1 MPLTALQGPELEPGF
16 MVIHGNRLEA
26 LRGLAV
32 EWMRRHPLGP
42 LENET
47 ILVQSNGI
55 SQWLKLAL
63 AEDRT
68 HGGAG
73 IAAAL
78 DVTLPAR
85 FLWQA
90 YRSVLSQREGEDAVP
105 PVSPFDKP
113 RLVWR
118 LMRLLPALLDAPAFA
133 PLARFLEGDD
143 DLRKRHQL
151 AERLADLFDQYQVY
165 RADWLT
171 AWAAGEDVLIT
182 ARGEARPL
190 AEEQRWQAELW
201 RALRDDISQA
211 HGDAGLASSRAAVH
225 ARFLEACQP
234 LTPASRPPGLPRR
247 VLVFGIS
254 SLPAQTLEALA
265 AMARVSQV
273 LLCVHNPCRH
283 YWADIIEHKDLLRA
297 ERKRQQRRPGMP
309 ADLAETELHLHAQP
323 LLAAW
328 GKQGR
333 DYLRLLDEFDE
344 QQAYRGLFEGE
355 ALRIDLFD
363 SPLHNNAE
371 PGLLRQLQDDI
382 LELRPLAETRA
393 TWPAVDPARDRSLRF
408 QVAHSALREVE
419 ILHDQLLAAFSE
431 DPTLR
436 PRDILV
442 MVPDVDQ
449 YAAAVQAVFGRLD
462 ADDPRHIPFTLSDQA
477 SRHRLPLLIALE
489 SLLRLPELRL
499 SVSDLLD
506 LLEVPAIRARFGIPE
521 AGLPILRRWIEGAG
535 IRWGLDARQRQ
546 SLDLPEGLTANT
558 WAFGLRRLLLGYAV
572 GDAADG
578 PWQGVEP
585 YDDIGGLEAALAGP
599 LVTLIDTLEAQWRTL
614 AEPCDV
620 ATWGERLRG
629 LLEACFLADS
639 DQDLMALTRLEQAL
653 EAWQESAEEAGLT
666 EPLPLSVVREHWL
679 AQVDEASLSQR
690 FLAGAVNIATLMP
703 MRAIPFRH
711 VCLLGM
717 NDADYPR
724 TQRPLDID
732 LMAQDYRPGDRSRRE
747 DDRYLFL
754 EALLSARDRLTI
766 SWVGRSIIDN
776 SEQPPSVL
784 LGQLRDHLA
793 RGWTLAGRED
803 DTDGK
808 ALLAALTTEHPLQPF
823 SVEYFREGSG
833 LCTYAHEWR
842 ELHRPDAE
850 PTPTA
855 ETPLAPFRQ
864 ESPLTLAQLGHFLK
878 APVQAFYNTRLK
890 VFLETDAMERLDHE
904 PFRLGGLDHWQLQH
918 ALIEASRAAVEA
930 GEPHEPVMLATL
942 ERLER
947 QGRLAMGGFAE
958 RMRDALV
965 EPMDTLFADYRQV
978 LDEWPHALEEPLTVS
993 LDLQDALGE
1002 GLALEDWLGELR
1014 VNDAMERCRVLLTT
1028 SSLVNKGKYHWKHW
1042 LGPWVAHLAG
1052 QLEGPMTTRLLSRAG
1067 GGTLAPLPAEEARER
1082 LAAIAAAWQ
1091 HGMATPLP
1099 LARDTAFAWLEKG
1112 GTPQAMARCLAGRA
1126 SEEDDK
1132 AWKAASTAF
1141 YGSGFNNDHGE
1152 RGRDAYLLRQWPELE
1167 ALVRAKLSPM
1177 GSDPAVSAEHRP
1189 RLSAETLATWG
1200 SDPIGF
1206 AELAERLYAPLLHAV
1221 RKPKEKNP
1229 KGNGDKGQG
1238 GKA

>member
-1 MPLTALQGPELEPGF
+1 MPALDDSSLQPGF

-63 AEDRT
+63 AEDKAN
-68 HGGAG
+68 GGAG

-90 YRSVLSQREGEDAVP
+90 YRGVLGESDVP

-113 RLVWR
+113 RLLWR
-118 LMRLLPALLDAPAFA
+118 LMRLLPALLDTPVFA
-133 PLARFLEGDD
+133 PLARFLAEDD

-165 RADWLT
+165 RADWLS
-171 AWAAGEDVLIT
+171 AWAAGDDVILT
-182 ARGEARPL
+182 ARGEARSL
-190 AEEQRWQAELW
+190 DEAQRWQAELW
-201 RALRDDISQA
+201 RALRNDMSYTQ
-211 HGDAGLASSRAAVH
+211 GETGLASSRATVH
-225 ARFLEACQP
+225 ARFLEACQGLDSANP
-234 LTPASRPPGLPRR
+234 PPGLPRR
-247 VLVFGIS
+247 VIVFGIS

-265 AMARVSQV
+265 AMAQVSQV

-297 ERKRQQRRPGMP
+297 ERRRQQRRPGMP
-309 ADLAETELHLHAQP
+309 AELAETELHLHAQP

-363 SPLHNNAE
+363 SPLGEGESDAE
-371 PGLLRQLQDDI
+371 PSLLRQLQDDI
-382 LELRPLAETRA
+382 LELRPLAETRD
-393 TWPAVDPARDRSLRF
+393 TWPPVDPARDRSLRF

-431 DPTLR
+431 DPTLK

-442 MVPDVDQ
+442 MVPDVDH

-462 ADDPRHIPFTLSDQA
+462 ADDPRHLPFTLSDQA
-477 SRHRLPLLIALE
+477 SRHRLPLFIALE
-489 SLLRLPELRL
+489 QLLRLPELRL

-506 LLEVPAIRARFGIPE
+506 LLEVPAVRARFGIHE
-521 AGLPILRRWIEGAG
+521 TGLPTLRRWIEGAG

-572 GDAADG
+572 GSAADG

-585 YDDIGGLEAALAGP
+585 FDDIGGLEAALAGP
-599 LVTLIDTLEAQWRTL
+599 LVTLIDTLEAQWQTL
-614 AEPCDV
+614 ADPCDV
-620 ATWGERLRG
+620 TTWGERLRG
-629 LLEACFLADS
+629 LLEACFMADS

-653 EAWQESAEEAGLT
+653 DAWQESAEEADLS

-754 EALLSARDRLTI
+754 EALLSARDRLSI
-766 SWVGRSIIDN
+766 SWVGRSIVDN

-793 RGWTLAGRED
+793 RGWTLADVEGKHDNEQD
-803 DTDGK
+803 AGK

-823 SVEYFREGSG
+823 SIDYFRKGSA
-833 LCTYAHEWR
+833 LTTYAHEWR
-842 ELHRPDAE
+842 ELHRPDTGPAPAAE
-850 PTPTA
+850 PA
-855 ETPLAPFRQ
+855 LAPFRQ
-864 ESPLTLAQLGHFLK
+864 DNPLTLVQLGNFLK
-878 APVQAFYNTRLK
+878 TPVQTFYNTRLK
-890 VFLETDAMERLDHE
+890 VHLEIDAMERRDHE
-904 PFRLGGLDHWQLQH
+904 PFTLGGLDHWQLQH
-918 ALIEASRAAVEA
+918 ALIEASREAVEA
-930 GEPHEPVMLATL
+930 GEPHEPSMLATL

-958 RMRDALV
+958 RMRDSLV
-965 EPMDTLFADYRQV
+965 EPMETLFADYRRV
-978 LDEWPHALEEPLTVS
+978 LDEWPHAMEEPLTVS
-993 LDLQDALGE
+993 LKLREERHPTQGDGLQ
-1002 GLALEDWLGELR
+1002 LEDWLGELR

-1042 LGPWVAHLAG
+1042 LIPWVAHLAG

-1067 GGTLAPLPAEEARER
+1067 GGTLTPLPAEEARDH
-1082 LAAIAAAWQ
+1082 LAVIAAAWQ
-1091 HGMATPLP
+1091 RGMATPLP
-1099 LARDTAFAWLEKG
+1099 LARDTAFAWLENG
-1112 GTPQAMARCLAGRA
+1112 GTPQAMARCLAGEA
-1126 SEEDDK
+1126 SEEDNK
-1132 AWKAASTAF
+1132 AWKAANTVF

-1152 RGRDAYLLRQWPELE
+1152 RGRDPYLLRQWPELE
-1167 ALVRAKLSPM
+1167 AMLRSPES
-1177 GSDPAVSAEHRP
+1177 G
-1189 RLSAETLATWG
+1189 
-1200 SDPIGF
+1200 GF
-1206 AELAERLYAPLLHAV
+1206 AELAERLYAPLLRAV
-1221 RKPKEKNP
+1221 KKPKEKR
-1229 KGNGDKGQG
+1229 
-1238 GKA
+1238 

>member
-1 MPLTALQGPELEPGF
+1 MPLALQGPELEPGF

-32 EWMRRHPLGP
+32 EWMRRHPLGA

-63 AEDRT
+63 AADEPR
-68 HGGAG
+68 GGAG

-90 YRSVLSQREGEDAVP
+90 YRSVLSQRDGEEAVP

-118 LMRLLPALLDAPAFA
+118 LMRLLPTLLDAPVFA

-165 RADWLT
+165 RADWLA

-190 AEEQRWQAELW
+190 AEAQRWQAALW
-201 RALRDDISQA
+201 RALRDDIA
-211 HGDAGLASSRAAVH
+211 ADLGEAGLTSSRAAVH
-225 ARFLEACQP
+225 HRFLEACRG
-234 LTPASRPPGLPRR
+234 LDERPAGMPRR
-247 VLVFGIS
+247 VIVFGIS

-265 AMARVSQV
+265 AMARFSQV

-344 QQAYRGLFEGE
+344 AQAYRGLFEGE

-363 SPLHNNAE
+363 SPLEDEEDPE
-371 PGLLRQLQDDI
+371 PSLLRQLQDDI
-382 LELRPLAETRA
+382 LELRPLAESRER
-393 TWPAVDPARDRSLRF
+393 WPAVDPSRDRSLRF

-431 DPTLR
+431 NPTLR
-436 PRDILV
+436 PRDVLV

-462 ADDPRHIPFTLSDQA
+462 PDDPRHIPFTLSDQA

-489 SLLRLPELRL
+489 QLLRLPELRL

-506 LLEVPAIRARFGIPE
+506 LLEVPALRARFGIPE
-521 AGLPILRRWIEGAG
+521 TALPVLRRWIEGAG

-546 SLDLPEGLTANT
+546 SLELPEGLSANT

-572 GDAADG
+572 GSAAEG

-599 LVTLIDTLEAQWRTL
+599 LVSLIDTLEAQWQAL

-620 ATWGERLRG
+620 AGWGERLRD
-629 LLEACFLADS
+629 LLAACFLAEADR
-639 DQDLMALTRLEQAL
+639 DLMALTRLEQAL
-653 EAWQESAEEAGLT
+653 EAWQESAEEAGL
-666 EPLPLSVVREHWL
+666 EEALPLSVVREHWL

-724 TQRPLDID
+724 VQRPLDID

-766 SWVGRSIIDN
+766 SWVGRSIVDN
-776 SEQPPSVL
+776 TEQPPSVL

-793 RGWTLAGRED
+793 RGWRLAGD
-803 DTDGK
+803 DKENGGQ
-808 ALLAALTTEHPLQPF
+808 ALLEALTTEHPLQPF
-823 SVEYFREGSG
+823 SIAYFRAGSP
-833 LCTYAHEWR
+833 LATYAHEWR
-842 ELHRPDAE
+842 ELHLPGGDAE
-850 PTPTA
+850 PAAAPA
-855 ETPLAPFRQ
+855 LAPFRQ
-864 ESPLTLAQLGHFLK
+864 ESPLTLAQLGGFLR
-878 APVQAFYNTRLK
+878 APVQAFHTTRLK
-890 VFLETDAMERLDHE
+890 VFLETEALERLDHE
-904 PFRLGGLDHWQLQH
+904 PFELDGLDHWQLQH

-930 GEPHEPVMLATL
+930 EEPFEPTLEATL
-942 ERLER
+942 SRLER
-947 QGRLAMGGFAE
+947 EGRLAMGGFTE
-958 RMRDALV
+958 RMRDALA
-965 EPMDTLFADYRQV
+965 EPMPELFEKYRQV
-978 LDEWPHALEEPLTVS
+978 LDEWPHTLAEPLGIS
-993 LDLQDALGE
+993 LDLGEALGD
-1002 GLALEDWLGELR
+1002 GPGLEDWIGELR
-1014 VNDAMERCRVLLTT
+1014 ANDAMERCRVLLST

-1067 GGTLAPLPAEEARER
+1067 GGTLAPLPAEEAHAH
-1082 LAAIAAAWQ
+1082 LMAIARAW
-1091 HGMATPLP
+1091 HRGMQAPLP
-1099 LARDTAFAWLEKG
+1099 LARDSAFAWLEKG
-1112 GTPQAMARCLAGRA
+1112 GTPAAMARCLAGGA
-1126 SEEDDK
+1126 DETDQK
-1132 AWKAASTAF
+1132 AWNAMHKAF

-1152 RGRDAYLLRQWPELE
+1152 RGRDPYLLRQWPELE
-1167 ALVRAKLSPM
+1167 TLVRSTE
-1177 GSDPAVSAEHRP
+1177 G
-1189 RLSAETLATWG
+1189 G
-1200 SDPIGF
+1200 GF
-1206 AELAERLYAPLLHAV
+1206 VELAEALYAPLLQAV
-1221 RKPKEKNP
+1221 KKPKEK
-1229 KGNGDKGQG
+1229 KGSSGKGKG
-1238 GKA
+1238 GKS

>member
-1 MPLTALQGPELEPGF
+1 MPLSALHGPELEPGF

-32 EWMRRHPLGP
+32 EWMRLHPLGP

-63 AEDRT
+63 AEDET
-68 HGGAG
+68 NGGAG

-90 YRSVLSQREGEDAVP
+90 YRAVLGESEVP

-113 RLVWR
+113 RLLWR
-118 LMRLLPALLDAPAFA
+118 LMRLLPALLDSPVFA
-133 PLARFLEGDD
+133 PLARFLAEDD

-171 AWAAGEDVLIT
+171 AWAAGDDVILT
-182 ARGEARPL
+182 ARGEKRPL
-190 AEEQRWQAELW
+190 DEAQRWQAELW
-201 RALRDDISQA
+201 RALRDDMSHTQ
-211 HGDAGLASSRAAVH
+211 GEAGLASSRATVH
-225 ARFLEACQP
+225 ARFLEACQA
-234 LTPASRPPGLPRR
+234 LDSASPPPGLPRR
-247 VLVFGIS
+247 VIVFGIS

-309 ADLAETELHLHAQP
+309 AELAETELHLHAQP

-363 SPLHNNAE
+363 SPLGEAPQKAEKAAQTEEAE
-371 PGLLRQLQDDI
+371 PSLLRQLQDDI
-382 LELRPLAETRA
+382 LELRPLRESRN
-393 TWPAVDPARDRSLRF
+393 TWPAVAPARDRSLRF

-431 DPTLR
+431 DPTLK

-489 SLLRLPELRL
+489 QLLRLPELRL

-506 LLEVPAIRARFGIPE
+506 LLEVPAVRARFGIHE
-521 AGLPILRRWIEGAG
+521 AGLPTLRRWIEGAG

-572 GDAADG
+572 GNAADG

-585 YDDIGGLEAALAGP
+585 FDDIGGLEAALAGP

-614 AEPCDV
+614 ADPCDV
-620 ATWGERLRG
+620 TTWGERLRG

-653 EAWQESAEEAGLT
+653 DAWQESAEEAELS

-724 TQRPLDID
+724 SQRPLDID

-754 EALLSARDRLTI
+754 EALLSARDRLSI

-793 RGWTLAGRED
+793 RGWTLADVEGKNENEQD
-803 DTDGK
+803 AGK

-823 SVEYFREGSG
+823 SIEYFRKGSA
-833 LCTYAHEWR
+833 LTTYAHEWR
-842 ELHRPDAE
+842 ELHRPDTGPAPAAE
-850 PTPTA
+850 PA
-855 ETPLAPFRQ
+855 LAPFRQ
-864 ESPLTLAQLGHFLK
+864 DSPLTLVQLGNFLK
-878 APVQAFYNTRLK
+878 APVQAFTNTRLK
-890 VFLETDAMERLDHE
+890 VFLETQAMERLDHE
-904 PFRLGGLDHWQLQH
+904 PFTLGGLDHWQLQH
-918 ALIEASRAAVEA
+918 ALIEASREAVEA
-930 GEPHEPVMLATL
+930 GEPHEPTMLATL

-958 RMRDALV
+958 RMRDSLV
-965 EPMDTLFADYRQV
+965 EPMETLFADYRRV
-978 LDEWPHALEEPLTVS
+978 LDEWPHAMEEPLTVS
-993 LDLQDALGE
+993 LELREELHPTQGDGLQ
-1002 GLALEDWLGELR
+1002 LEDWLGELR

-1042 LGPWVAHLAG
+1042 LTPWVAHLAG

-1067 GGTLAPLPAEEARER
+1067 GGTLAPLPAEEARDH
-1082 LAAIAAAWQ
+1082 LADIAAAWQ
-1091 HGMATPLP
+1091 RGMATPLP

-1112 GTPQAMARCLAGRA
+1112 GTPQAMARCLAGEA
-1126 SEEDDK
+1126 TEEDDK
-1132 AWKAASTAF
+1132 AWKAANTVF

-1167 ALVRAKLSPM
+1167 AMLRSSE
-1177 GSDPAVSAEHRP
+1177 G
-1189 RLSAETLATWG
+1189 G
-1200 SDPIGF
+1200 GF

-1221 RKPKEKNP
+1221 RKPKEK
-1229 KGNGDKGQG
+1229 KGNGGKGGQT
-1238 GKA
+1238 

>member
-1 MPLTALQGPELEPGF
+1 MPALDDSALQPGF

-63 AEDRT
+63 AADESR
-68 HGGAG
+68 GGAG

-118 LMRLLPALLDAPAFA
+118 LMRLLPALMDAPVFA
-133 PLARFLEGDD
+133 PLARFLAEDD

-171 AWAAGEDVLIT
+171 AWAAGEDVILT

-190 AEEQRWQAELW
+190 AEAQRWQAELW
-201 RALRDDISQA
+201 RALRDDILQTR
-211 HGDAGLASSRAAVH
+211 GEQGLASSRAAVH
-225 ARFLEACQP
+225 ERFLEACQA
-234 LTPASRPPGLPRR
+234 LSVRPPGLPRR
-247 VLVFGIS
+247 VVVFGIS

-297 ERKRQQRRPGMP
+297 ERRRQQRRPGMP

-344 QQAYRGLFEGE
+344 EQAYRNLFEGE
-355 ALRIDLFD
+355 SLRIDLFD
-363 SPLHNNAE
+363 SPLGEGEGSAE
-371 PGLLRQLQDDI
+371 PSLLRQLQDDI
-382 LELRPLAETRA
+382 LELRPLHETRA
-393 TWPAVDPARDRSLRF
+393 TWPAVDPVRDRSLRF

-462 ADDPRHIPFTLSDQA
+462 PDDTRHIPFTLSDQA

-506 LLEVPAIRARFGIPE
+506 LLEVPAVRARFGIAE
-521 AGLPILRRWIEGAG
+521 AGLPTLRRWIEGAG

-546 SLDLPEGLTANT
+546 SLDLPAGLTANT

-578 PWQGVEP
+578 PWQGIEP

-599 LVTLIDTLEAQWRTL
+599 LVTLIDTLEAQWQTL

-620 ATWGERLRG
+620 AGWGERLRG

-653 EAWQESAEEAGLT
+653 DAWQESAEEAGLT

-679 AQVDEASLSQR
+679 SQVDEASLSQR

-724 TQRPLDID
+724 VQRPLDID

-793 RGWTLAGRED
+793 RGWRLSCSASPGHDDED
-803 DTDGK
+803 GGK

-823 SVEYFREGSG
+823 SIEYFREGAS
-833 LCTYAHEWR
+833 LSTYAHEWR

-850 PTPTA
+850 PAPA
-855 ETPLAPFRQ
+855 EKVPLAPFRQ
-864 ESPLTLAQLGHFLK
+864 ESPLTLAQLGNFLK
-878 APVQAFYNTRLK
+878 APVQAFYTTRLK
-890 VFLETDAMERLDHE
+890 VFLETEAMERLDHE
-904 PFRLGGLDHWQLQH
+904 PFALGGLDHWQLQH
-918 ALIEASRAAVEA
+918 ALIGASREAVEA
-930 GEPHEPVMLATL
+930 GEPIEPVLAATL

-958 RMRDALV
+958 RMRDKLV

-978 LDEWPHALEEPLTVS
+978 LEAWPHAMEEPLTVS
-993 LDLQDALGE
+993 LDLQAALGQGLGE
-1002 GLALEDWLGELR
+1002 GTGEGLVLEDWLGELR

-1067 GGTLAPLPAEEARER
+1067 GGTLAPLPAEEARAH
-1082 LAAIAAAWQ
+1082 LATIAAAWQ
-1091 HGMATPLP
+1091 RGMATPLP

-1112 GTPQAMARCLAGRA
+1112 GSPAAMARCLAGNA
-1126 SEEDDK
+1126 SEENHK
-1132 AWKAASTAF
+1132 AWKAASTTF

-1167 ALVRAKLSPM
+1167 AIVR
-1177 GSDPAVSAEHRP
+1177 SAE
-1189 RLSAETLATWG
+1189 G
-1200 SDPIGF
+1200 GGF
-1206 AELAERLYAPLLHAV
+1206 AELAEALYAPLLRAV
-1221 RKPKEKNP
+1221 KKPKEKGREN
-1229 KGNGDKGQG
+1229 G
-1238 GKA
+1238 GKGGKP

>member
-1 MPLTALQGPELEPGF
+1 MPVLEDSALQPGF
-16 MVIHGNRLEA
+16 MVIHGNRLES

-63 AEDRT
+63 AEDRQ

-90 YRSVLSQREGEDAVP
+90 YRAVLSQREGEEQVP
-105 PVSPFDKP
+105 QVSPFDKP

-118 LMRLLPALLDAPAFA
+118 LMRLLPALLDSPTFA

-171 AWAAGEDVLIT
+171 AWATGHDVILT
-182 ARGEARPL
+182 ARGESRPL
-190 AEEQRWQAELW
+190 SEEQRWQAELW
-201 RALRDDISQA
+201 RALRDDI
-211 HGDAGLASSRAAVH
+211 GPEGLASSRAAVH
-225 ARFLEACQP
+225 ERFLEACRGLDPQP
-234 LTPASRPPGLPRR
+234 TPEKAPPAGLPRR
-247 VLVFGIS
+247 VMVFGIS

-297 ERKRQQRRPGMP
+297 ERRRQRRRPGMP
-309 ADLAETELHLHAQP
+309 ADLADTELHLHAQP

-344 QQAYRGLFEGE
+344 AQAYRKLFEGE

-363 SPLHNNAE
+363 SPLGEGEGSRGKSTE

-382 LELRPLAETRA
+382 LELRPLQETRD
-393 TWPAVDPARDRSLRF
+393 TWPAIDPTRDGSLRF

-419 ILHDQLLAAFSE
+419 ILHDRLLAAFSE
-431 DPTLR
+431 DPTLK

-449 YAAAVQAVFGRLD
+449 YAAAVQAVFGRLGV
-462 ADDPRHIPFTLSDQA
+462 DDPRHIPFTLSDQA

-506 LLEVPAIRARFGIPE
+506 LLEVPALRARFAIPE
-521 AGLPILRRWIEGAG
+521 GGLPTLRRWIEGAG

-572 GDAADG
+572 GSAAEG

-585 YDDIGGLEAALAGP
+585 YDDIGGLEASLAGP
-599 LVTLIDTLEAQWRTL
+599 LMALVDTLETQWRIL

-629 LLEACFLADS
+629 LLEACFLAES

-653 EAWQESAEEAGLT
+653 EVWQESAEEAGLT

-679 AQVDEASLSQR
+679 AQIDETSLSQR

-724 TQRPLDID
+724 VQRPLDID

-754 EALLSARDRLTI
+754 EALLSARDRLSI

-776 SEQPPSVL
+776 TEQPPSVL
-784 LGQLRDHLA
+784 LSQLRDHIA
-793 RGWTLAGRED
+793 RGWRLAGKED
-803 DTDGK
+803 DSE

-823 SVEYFREGSG
+823 SIDYFREGSS
-833 LCTYAHEWR
+833 LATYAHEWR
-842 ELHRPDAE
+842 EPHRPDADPANAS
-850 PTPTA
+850 PTG
-855 ETPLAPFRQ
+855 TPLLAPFHQ
-864 ESPLTLAQLGHFLK
+864 EKPLTLSQLGHFLK
-878 APVQAFYNTRLK
+878 APVAAFFNTRLR
-890 VFLETDAMERLDHE
+890 VHLETEATESLDSE
-904 PFRLGGLDHWQLQH
+904 PFMLDGLDRWQLQH
-918 ALIEASRAAVEA
+918 ALIDASRAAVEA
-930 GEPHEPVMLATL
+930 GEPHEPAMQATL

-947 QGRLAMGGFAE
+947 EGRLAMGGFAE
-958 RMRDALV
+958 RMRDELV
-965 EPMDTLFADYRQV
+965 EPMDSLFSEYRRV
-978 LDEWPHALEEPLTVS
+978 LEEWPHALQEPLDVS
-993 LDLQDALGE
+993 LDLREILGVD
-1002 GLALEDWLGELR
+1002 LVLEDWLGELR

-1028 SSLVNKGKYHWKHW
+1028 SSLVSKGKYHWKHW
-1042 LGPWVAHLAG
+1042 LTPWVAHLAG

-1067 GGTLAPLPAEEARER
+1067 GGTLAPLPAEEARAR
-1082 LAAIAAAWQ
+1082 LADIATAWQ

-1112 GTPQAMARCLAGRA
+1112 GTPQAMQRCHAGQTRD
-1126 SEEDDK
+1126 EDNK
-1132 AWKAASTAF
+1132 AWNALDIAY

-1152 RGRDAYLLRQWPELE
+1152 RGRDAYLMRQWPALE
-1167 ALVRAKLSPM
+1167 AMLRAEPSPVGSDPSLM
-1177 GSDPAVSAEHRP
+1177 GSDPM
-1189 RLSAETLATWG
+1189 
-1200 SDPIGF
+1200 GF
-1206 AELAERLYAPLLHAV
+1206 AELAETLYAPLLRAV
-1221 RKPKEKNP
+1221 RKPQDKRTRGSNG
-1229 KGNGDKGQG
+1229 KGKG

>member
-32 EWMRRHPLGP
+32 AWMRRHPLGP

-63 AEDRT
+63 AEDEVN
-68 HGGAG
+68 GGAG

-90 YRSVLSQREGEDAVP
+90 YRAALGESEVP

-113 RLVWR
+113 RLQWR
-118 LMRLLPALLDAPAFA
+118 LMRLLPALLDSPVFA
-133 PLARFLEGDD
+133 PLARFLAQDD

-171 AWAAGEDVLIT
+171 AWAAGDDVIIT
-182 ARGEARPL
+182 ARGEKRPL
-190 AEEQRWQAELW
+190 DEAQRWQAELW
-201 RALRDDISQA
+201 RALRDDISHTQ
-211 HGDAGLASSRAAVH
+211 GEAGISSSRATVH
-225 ARFLEACQP
+225 ARFLEACQR
-234 LTPASRPPGLPRR
+234 LDSASPPPGLPRR
-247 VLVFGIS
+247 VIVFGIS

-297 ERKRQQRRPGMP
+297 AGRRQQRRPGMP
-309 ADLAETELHLHAQP
+309 AELAETELHLHAQP

-363 SPLHNNAE
+363 SPLGEAPEKAE
-371 PGLLRQLQDDI
+371 PSLLRQLQDDI
-382 LELRPLAETRA
+382 LELRPLAETRE
-393 TWPAVDPARDRSLRF
+393 TWPAVDPARDHSLRF

-431 DPTLR
+431 DPTLK

-449 YAAAVQAVFGRLD
+449 YAAAVQAVLGRLD
-462 ADDPRHIPFTLSDQA
+462 PDDPRHIPFTLSDQA

-489 SLLRLPELRL
+489 QLLRLPELRL

-506 LLEVPAIRARFGIPE
+506 LLEVPAIRARFAIPE
-521 AGLPILRRWIEGAG
+521 SGLPTLRRWIEGAG

-572 GDAADG
+572 GNAADG

-585 YDDIGGLEAALAGP
+585 FDDIGGLEAALAGP
-599 LVTLIDTLEAQWRTL
+599 LVTLIDTLKAQWRTL
-614 AEPCDV
+614 ADPCDV
-620 ATWGERLRG
+620 TTWGERLRG

-653 EAWQESAEEAGLT
+653 DAWQESAEEAELS

-754 EALLSARDRLTI
+754 EALLSARDRLSI

-793 RGWTLAGRED
+793 RGWTLADVEVNND
-803 DTDGK
+803 NEQDAGK

-823 SVEYFREGSG
+823 SIEYFRKGSS
-833 LCTYAHEWR
+833 LATFAHEWR

-850 PTPTA
+850 PAPAA
-855 ETPLAPFRQ
+855 EPALAPFQ
-864 ESPLTLAQLGHFLK
+864 QDSPLTLIQLGNFLK
-878 APVQAFYNTRLK
+878 APVQAFTNTRLK
-890 VFLETDAMERLDHE
+890 VFLETEAMERLDHE
-904 PFRLGGLDHWQLQH
+904 PFALGGLDHWQLQH
-918 ALIEASRAAVEA
+918 ALIEASREAVEA
-930 GEPHEPVMLATL
+930 GEPHEPAMLVAL

-958 RMRDALV
+958 RMRDSLV
-965 EPMDTLFADYRQV
+965 EPMDSLFADYRKV
-978 LDEWPHALEEPLTVS
+978 LDEWPHAMDEPLDVS
-993 LDLQDALGE
+993 LDLRDALGD
-1002 GLALEDWLGELR
+1002 GLQLEDWLGELR
-1014 VNDAMERCRVLLTT
+1014 VNDATERCRVLLTT
-1028 SSLVNKGKYHWKHW
+1028 SSLINKGKYHWKHW
-1042 LGPWVAHLAG
+1042 LTPWVAHLAG

-1067 GGTLAPLPAEEARER
+1067 GGTLTPLPADEARDH
-1082 LAAIAAAWQ
+1082 LAVIAAAWQ
-1091 HGMATPLP
+1091 RGMATPLP

-1112 GTPQAMARCLAGRA
+1112 GTPQAMARCLAGEA
-1126 SEEDDK
+1126 TEEDDK
-1132 AWKAASTAF
+1132 AWKAANTVF

-1152 RGRDAYLLRQWPELE
+1152 RGRDPYLLRQWSELE
-1167 ALVRAKLSPM
+1167 AMLRSTES
-1177 GSDPAVSAEHRP
+1177 G
-1189 RLSAETLATWG
+1189 
-1200 SDPIGF
+1200 GF

-1221 RKPKEKNP
+1221 RKPKEKR
-1229 KGNGDKGQG
+1229 
-1238 GKA
+1238 

>member
-1 MPLTALQGPELEPGF
+1 MPLALQGPELEPGF

-63 AEDRT
+63 AEDRA

-90 YRSVLSQREGEDAVP
+90 YRAVLGEEQVP

-118 LMRLLPALLDAPAFA
+118 LMRLLPALLDAPTFA
-133 PLARFLEGDD
+133 PLARFLEDDD

-151 AERLADLFDQYQVY
+151 AERLADLLDQYQVY
-165 RADWLT
+165 RADWLA
-171 AWAAGEDVLIT
+171 AWAAGEDVILT

-201 RALRDDISQA
+201 RALRDDILEAQ
-211 HGDAGLASSRAAVH
+211 GPEGLASSRAAVH
-225 ARFLEACQP
+225 ERFLEACQALSP
-234 LTPASRPPGLPRR
+234 ERRPPGLPRR
-247 VLVFGIS
+247 VIVFGIS

-363 SPLHNNAE
+363 SPLGKGESNAE
-371 PGLLRQLQDDI
+371 PSLLRQLQDDI
-382 LELRPLAETRA
+382 LELRPLAETRE
-393 TWPAVDPARDRSLRF
+393 TWPAVDPDRDHSLRF

-419 ILHDQLLAAFSE
+419 ILHDQLLDAFSE
-431 DPTLR
+431 DPTLK

-462 ADDPRHIPFTLSDQA
+462 PDDPRHIPFTLSDQA

-521 AGLPILRRWIEGAG
+521 GGLPTLRRWIEGAG

-572 GDAADG
+572 GDAAEG
-578 PWQGVEP
+578 HWQGIEP

-599 LVTLIDTLEAQWRTL
+599 LVSLIDTLEAQWQTL

-620 ATWGERLRG
+620 ATWGERLREM
-629 LLEACFLADS
+629 LAACFLAEA

-653 EAWQESAEEAGLT
+653 EAWQESAEEAGLS

-724 TQRPLDID
+724 VQRPLDID

-754 EALLSARDRLTI
+754 EALLSARDRLSI

-776 SEQPPSVL
+776 TEQPPSVL

-793 RGWTLAGRED
+793 RGWRLAGKAD

-823 SVEYFREGSG
+823 SVEYFREGSH
-833 LCTYAHEWR
+833 LATYAHEWR

-850 PTPTA
+850 PAKAPAA
-855 ETPLAPFRQ
+855 EPPMAPFRQ
-864 ESPLTLAQLGHFLK
+864 ERPLTLAQLGNFLK
-878 APVQAFYNTRLK
+878 APVQAFYTTRLK
-890 VFLETDAMERLDHE
+890 VFLEIDAMERLDHE
-904 PFRLGGLDHWQLQH
+904 PFTLDGLDHWQLQH
-918 ALIEASRAAVEA
+918 ALIEASREAVEA
-930 GEPHEPVMLATL
+930 GEPHEPAMLATL

-958 RMRDALV
+958 QMRDKLV

-978 LDEWPHALEEPLTVS
+978 LEAWPHALDEPLGVS
-993 LDLQDALGE
+993 LDLQEARGE

-1028 SSLVNKGKYHWKHW
+1028 SSLVKKSKYQWRHW
-1042 LGPWVAHLAG
+1042 LTPWVAHLAG

-1067 GGTLAPLPAEEARER
+1067 GGTLAPLPAEQARAH
-1082 LAAIAAAWQ
+1082 LADIAAAWQ
-1091 HGMATPLP
+1091 LGMATPLP

-1112 GTPQAMARCLAGRA
+1112 GTPQAMQRCLAGKA
-1126 SEEDDK
+1126 SEEDAK
-1132 AWKAASTAF
+1132 AWKALDTAF
-1141 YGSGFNNDHGE
+1141 HGSGFNGDHGE
-1152 RGRDAYLLRQWPELE
+1152 RGRDAYLMRQWPELE
-1167 ALVRAKLSPM
+1167 ALVQSPE
-1177 GSDPAVSAEHRP
+1177 G
-1189 RLSAETLATWG
+1189 G
-1200 SDPIGF
+1200 GF
-1206 AELAERLYAPLLHAV
+1206 AELAERLYAPLLQAV
-1221 RKPKEKNP
+1221 RKPKEK
-1229 KGNGDKGQG
+1229 KGNSGKGKG

>member
-1 MPLTALQGPELEPGF
+1 MPLALQGPELEPGF

-32 EWMRRHPLGP
+32 EWMRRHPLGA

-63 AEDRT
+63 AADEPR
-68 HGGAG
+68 GGAG

-90 YRSVLSQREGEDAVP
+90 YRSVLSQRDGEEAVP

-118 LMRLLPALLDAPAFA
+118 LMRLLPTLLDAPVFA

-165 RADWLT
+165 RADWLA

-190 AEEQRWQAELW
+190 AEAQRWQAALW
-201 RALRDDISQA
+201 RALRDDIA
-211 HGDAGLASSRAAVH
+211 ADLGEAGLTSSRAAVH
-225 ARFLEACQP
+225 HRFLEACRG
-234 LTPASRPPGLPRR
+234 LDERPAGMPRR
-247 VLVFGIS
+247 VIVFGIS

-265 AMARVSQV
+265 AMARFSQV

-297 ERKRQQRRPGMP
+297 ERKRQRRRPGMP

-344 QQAYRGLFEGE
+344 AQAYRGLFEGE

-363 SPLHNNAE
+363 SPLEDEEDPE
-371 PGLLRQLQDDI
+371 PSLLRQLQDDI
-382 LELRPLAETRA
+382 LELRPLAESRER
-393 TWPAVDPARDRSLRF
+393 WPAVDPSRDRSLRF

-436 PRDILV
+436 PRDVLV

-462 ADDPRHIPFTLSDQA
+462 PDDPRHIPFTLSDQA

-489 SLLRLPELRL
+489 QLLRLPELRL

-506 LLEVPAIRARFGIPE
+506 LLEVPALRARFGIPE
-521 AGLPILRRWIEGAG
+521 TALPVLRRWIEGAG

-546 SLDLPEGLTANT
+546 SLELPEGLSANT

-572 GDAADG
+572 GSAAEG

-599 LVTLIDTLEAQWRTL
+599 LVTLIDTLEAQWQAL

-620 ATWGERLRG
+620 AGWGERLRE
-629 LLEACFLADS
+629 LLAACFLAEADR
-639 DQDLMALTRLEQAL
+639 DLMALTRLEQAL

-724 TQRPLDID
+724 VQRPLDID

-766 SWVGRSIIDN
+766 SWVGRSIVDN
-776 SEQPPSVL
+776 TEQPPSVL

-793 RGWTLAGRED
+793 RGWRLAGQEKGD
-803 DTDGK
+803 EEKQEGK
-808 ALLAALTTEHPLQPF
+808 ALLEALTTEHPLQPF
-823 SVEYFREGSG
+823 SIAYFRAGSP
-833 LCTYAHEWR
+833 LATYAHEWR
-842 ELHRPDAE
+842 ELHLPGGDDE
-850 PTPTA
+850 PAAAPA
-855 ETPLAPFRQ
+855 LAPFRQ
-864 ESPLTLAQLGHFLK
+864 ESPLTLAQLGGFLR
-878 APVQAFYNTRLK
+878 APVQAFHTTRLK
-890 VFLETDAMERLDHE
+890 VFLETEALERLDHE
-904 PFRLGGLDHWQLQH
+904 PFELDGLDHWQLQH

-930 GEPHEPVMLATL
+930 GEPFEPALEATL
-942 ERLER
+942 ACLER
-947 QGRLAMGGFAE
+947 EGRLAMGGFTE
-958 RMRDALV
+958 RMRDALA
-965 EPMDTLFADYRQV
+965 EPMPKLFEEYRQV
-978 LDEWPHALEEPLTVS
+978 LDEWPQALAEPLGVS
-993 LDLQDALGE
+993 LDLGEALGD
-1002 GLALEDWLGELR
+1002 GPGLEDWLGELR
-1014 VNDAMERCRVLLTT
+1014 ANDAMERCRVLLTT

-1067 GGTLAPLPAEEARER
+1067 GGTLAPLPAEEARAH
-1082 LAAIAAAWQ
+1082 LMAIARAW
-1091 HGMATPLP
+1091 HRGMQAPLP
-1099 LARDTAFAWLEKG
+1099 LARDSAFAWLEKG
-1112 GTPQAMARCLAGRA
+1112 GTPAAMARCLAGGA
-1126 SEEDDK
+1126 DETDQK
-1132 AWKAASTAF
+1132 AWNAMHKAF

-1152 RGRDAYLLRQWPELE
+1152 RGRDPYLLRQWPELE
-1167 ALVRAKLSPM
+1167 TLVRSTE
-1177 GSDPAVSAEHRP
+1177 G
-1189 RLSAETLATWG
+1189 G
-1200 SDPIGF
+1200 GF
-1206 AELAERLYAPLLHAV
+1206 AALAEALYAPLLHAV
-1221 RKPKEKNP
+1221 KKPKEK
-1229 KGNGDKGQG
+1229 KGSSGKGKG
-1238 GKA
+1238 GKS

>member
-1 MPLTALQGPELEPGF
+1 MPSCLFQETELTPGF

-32 EWMRRHPLGP
+32 EWMRRHPLAP

-63 AEDRT
+63 AEDRDQ
-68 HGGAG
+68 GGAG

-90 YRSVLSQREGEDAVP
+90 YRAVLAQREGEDAVP

-118 LMRLLPALLDAPAFA
+118 LMRLLPTLLDASTFA

-165 RADWLT
+165 RADWLA
-171 AWAAGEDVLIT
+171 AWAKGEDVLIS

-190 AEEQRWQAELW
+190 AEEQCWQAELW
-201 RALRDDISQA
+201 RVLREDIARA
-211 HGDAGLASSRAAVH
+211 HGEAGLASSRAAVH
-225 ARFLEACQP
+225 ERFLTACQE
-234 LTPASRPPGLPRR
+234 LDTTHRPHGLPRR
-247 VLVFGIS
+247 VIVFGIS

-297 ERKRQQRRPGMP
+297 ERRRQQRRPGMP

-344 QQAYRGLFEGE
+344 AQAYRRLFEGDS
-355 ALRIDLFD
+355 LRIDLFE
-363 SPLHNNAE
+363 SPLGESEAATASPEMSPN
-371 PGLLRQLQDDI
+371 LLRQLQDDI
-382 LELRPLAETRA
+382 LELRPLQETRD
-393 TWPAVDPARDRSLRF
+393 TWPVVDPSRDRSLRF

-431 DPTLR
+431 DPTLK

-506 LLEVPAIRARFGIPE
+506 LLEVPALRARFGIPE
-521 AGLPILRRWIEGAG
+521 SGLPTLRRWIEGAG
-535 IRWGLDARQRQ
+535 IRWGLDAHQRQ

-558 WAFGLRRLLLGYAV
+558 WSFGLRRLLLGYAV
-572 GDAADG
+572 GNAAAG
-578 PWQGVEP
+578 PWQDVEP

-599 LVTLIDTLEAQWRTL
+599 LIDLVDTLETQWRTL

-653 EAWQESAEEAGLT
+653 EGWQESAEEAELS

-679 AQVDEASLSQR
+679 AQIDEASLSQR

-724 TQRPLDID
+724 VQRPLDID

-754 EALLSARDRLTI
+754 EALLSARDRLSI

-776 SEQPPSVL
+776 TEQPPSVL

-793 RGWTLAGRED
+793 RGWRLAGSED
-803 DTDGK
+803 EASGD

-823 SVEYFREGSG
+823 SIDYFRGAAPSSGGEGPG
-833 LCTYAHEWR
+833 LATYAHEWR

-850 PTPTA
+850 LEADSTTA
-855 ETPLAPFRQ
+855 TPLAPFRQ

-878 APVQAFYNTRLK
+878 APVEAFYNTRLK
-890 VFLETDAMERLDHE
+890 VHLDTEATESLDSE
-904 PFRLGGLDHWQLQH
+904 PFTLDGLDRWQLQN
-918 ALIEASRAAVEA
+918 ALIEASRAAAEA
-930 GEPHEPVMLATL
+930 GEPHEPAMLATL

-947 QGRLAMGGFAE
+947 EGRLAMGGFAE
-958 RMRDALV
+958 RMRDELV
-965 EPMDTLFADYRQV
+965 EPMESLFSEYRQV
-978 LDEWPHALEEPLTVS
+978 LEEWPHAMQEPLDIS
-993 LDLQDALGE
+993 LDLRETLGDAP
-1002 GLALEDWLGELR
+1002 ALEDWLGELR

-1042 LGPWVAHLAG
+1042 LTPWVAHLAG

-1067 GGTLAPLPAEEARER
+1067 GGTLAPLPAEEARAH
-1082 LAAIAAAWQ
+1082 LATIAAAWQ

-1099 LARDTAFAWLEKG
+1099 LARDAAFAWLEKG
-1112 GTPQAMARCLAGRA
+1112 GTPQAMQRCLAGEA
-1126 SEEDDK
+1126 GDEDTK
-1132 AWKAASTAF
+1132 AWRALVTAY

-1152 RGRDAYLLRQWPELE
+1152 RGRDAYLMRQWPQLELMLRD
-1167 ALVRAKLSPM
+1167 APLPM
-1177 GSDPAVSAEHRP
+1177 GSDPM
-1189 RLSAETLATWG
+1189 
-1200 SDPIGF
+1200 GF
-1206 AELAERLYAPLLHAV
+1206 AELAERLYAPLLRAV
-1221 RKPKEKNP
+1221 KKPKGKSTRGSTG
-1229 KGNGDKGQG
+1229 KGKGDRT
-1238 GKA
+1238 

>member
-1 MPLTALQGPELEPGF
+1 MPLNLQGPALEPGF
-16 MVIHGNRLEA
+16 MVIHGNHLEA

-63 AEDRT
+63 AEDET
-68 HGGAG
+68 NGGAG

-90 YRSVLSQREGEDAVP
+90 YRSVLGEDAVP

-118 LMRLLPALLDAPAFA
+118 LMRLLPALLDDPTFA
-133 PLARFLEGDD
+133 PLARFLADD
-143 DLRKRHQL
+143 GDLRKRHQL
-151 AERLADLFDQYQVY
+151 AERLADLLDQYQVY
-165 RADWLT
+165 RADWLA
-171 AWAAGEDVLIT
+171 AWATGEDMILT

-190 AEEQRWQAELW
+190 APAQRWQAELW
-201 RALRDDISQA
+201 RALRDDI
-211 HGDAGLASSRAAVH
+211 GEEGLASSRGAVH
-225 ARFLEACQP
+225 ERFIEACQA
-234 LTPASRPPGLPRR
+234 LTPERRPTGLPRR
-247 VLVFGIS
+247 VIVFGIS

-265 AMARVSQV
+265 TMARVSQV

-309 ADLAETELHLHAQP
+309 TALAETELHLHAQP

-363 SPLHNNAE
+363 SPLNDGDSETE
-371 PGLLRQLQDDI
+371 PSLLRQLQDDI
-382 LELRPLAETRA
+382 LDLRPLRETRE
-393 TWPAVDPARDRSLRF
+393 TWPAVDSARDRSLRF
-408 QVAHSALREVE
+408 QIAHSALREVE
-419 ILHDQLLAAFSE
+419 ILHDQLLVAFSE
-431 DPTLR
+431 DPTLT

-489 SLLRLPELRL
+489 QLLRLPELRL

-506 LLEVPAIRARFGIPE
+506 LLDVPAVRARFGIDE
-521 AGLPILRRWIEGAG
+521 GGLPTLRRWIEGAG

-558 WAFGLRRLLLGYAV
+558 WTFGLRRLLLGYAV
-572 GDAADG
+572 GDAAEG
-578 PWQGVEP
+578 PWQGIEP
-585 YDDIGGLEAALAGP
+585 FDDIGGLEAALAGP
-599 LVTLIDTLEAQWRTL
+599 LVALIDTLEAQWQTL
-614 AEPCDV
+614 AEPADV
-620 ATWGERLRG
+620 TTWGQRLRH
-629 LLEACFLADS
+629 LLEACFLAAS
-639 DQDLMALTRLEQAL
+639 DPDLMALTRLEQAL
-653 EAWQESAEEAGLT
+653 DTWQESAEEAELT

-679 AQVDEASLSQR
+679 SQVDEASLSQR

-717 NDADYPR
+717 NDTDYPR
-724 TQRPLDID
+724 TQPPLDID

-754 EALLSARDRLTI
+754 EALLSARDRLSI
-766 SWVGRSIIDN
+766 SWVGRSIVDN

-793 RGWTLAGRED
+793 RGWRLAGREE
-803 DTDGK
+803 DTHGK

-833 LCTYAHEWR
+833 LATYAHEWR
-842 ELHRPDAE
+842 ELHRPDLEPAPPPAAE
-850 PTPTA
+850 A
-855 ETPLAPFRQ
+855 PLPIFRQ
-864 ESPLTLAQLGHFLK
+864 ENPLTLAQLGNFLK
-878 APVQAFYNTRLK
+878 APVQAFYTTRLK
-890 VFLETDAMERLDHE
+890 VFLETEAMERLDHE
-904 PFRLGGLDHWQLQH
+904 PFTLDGLDHWQLQH

-930 GEPHEPVMLATL
+930 GESHEPAMLATL
-942 ERLER
+942 ERLARE
-947 QGRLAMGGFAE
+947 GRLAMGGFAE
-958 RMRDALV
+958 QMCETLV

-978 LDEWPHALEEPLTVS
+978 LDEWPHALDEPLDVS
-993 LDLQDALGE
+993 LDLRDALGN
-1002 GLALEDWLGELR
+1002 GLTLEDWLGELR
-1014 VNDAMERCRVLLTT
+1014 VNDAGERCRVLLTT
-1028 SSLVNKGKYHWKHW
+1028 SSLVKKNKYQWRHW
-1042 LGPWVAHLAG
+1042 LLPWVAHLAG
-1052 QLEGPMTTRLLSRAG
+1052 QLDGPMTTRLLSRAG
-1067 GGTLAPLPAEEARER
+1067 GGTLAPLPAEQARAH
-1082 LAAIAAAWQ
+1082 LADIAAAWQ

-1112 GTPQAMARCLAGRA
+1112 GTPDAMARCLAGDA
-1126 SEEDDK
+1126 SEEDAK
-1132 AWKAASTAF
+1132 AWKALETTF
-1141 YGSGFNNDHGE
+1141 HGSGYNGDHGE
-1152 RGRDAYLLRQWPELE
+1152 RGRDPYLMRQWPALE
-1167 ALVRAKLSPM
+1167 GMLRSSE
-1177 GSDPAVSAEHRP
+1177 G
-1189 RLSAETLATWG
+1189 G
-1200 SDPIGF
+1200 GF
-1206 AELAERLYAPLLHAV
+1206 AVLAERLYAPLLHAV
-1221 RKPKEKNP
+1221 RKPKAK
-1229 KGNGDKGQG
+1229 KGNSGKGQG
-1238 GKA
+1238 GKP

>member
-1 MPLTALQGPELEPGF
+1 MPTLDDSALQPGF

-32 EWMRRHPLGP
+32 EWMRLHPLGP

-63 AEDRT
+63 AEDET
-68 HGGAG
+68 NGGAG

-90 YRSVLSQREGEDAVP
+90 YRAVLGENEVP

-113 RLVWR
+113 RLLWR
-118 LMRLLPALLDAPAFA
+118 LMRLLPALLDSPVFA
-133 PLARFLEGDD
+133 PLARFLAEDD

-171 AWAAGEDVLIT
+171 AWAAGDDVILT
-182 ARGEARPL
+182 ARGEKRPL
-190 AEEQRWQAELW
+190 DEAQRWQAELW
-201 RALRDDISQA
+201 RALRDDMSHTQ
-211 HGDAGLASSRAAVH
+211 GEAGLASSRATVH
-225 ARFLEACQP
+225 ARFLEACQG
-234 LTPASRPPGLPRR
+234 LDATSRPPGLPRR
-247 VLVFGIS
+247 VIVFGIS

-265 AMARVSQV
+265 AMARVCQV

-309 ADLAETELHLHAQP
+309 AELAETELHLHAQP

-363 SPLHNNAE
+363 SPLGEAPQKAEKAAQTEEAE
-371 PGLLRQLQDDI
+371 PSLLRQLQDDI
-382 LELRPLAETRA
+382 LELRPLRETRA
-393 TWPAVDPARDRSLRF
+393 TWPAVAPARDRSLRF

-431 DPTLR
+431 DPTLK

-489 SLLRLPELRL
+489 QLLRLPELRL

-506 LLEVPAIRARFGIPE
+506 LLEVPAVRARFGIPE
-521 AGLPILRRWIEGAG
+521 SGLPTLRRWIEGAG

-572 GDAADG
+572 GNAADG

-585 YDDIGGLEAALAGP
+585 FDDIGGLEAALAGP

-620 ATWGERLRG
+620 TTWGERLRG

-653 EAWQESAEEAGLT
+653 DAWQESAEEADLS
-666 EPLPLSVVREHWL
+666 ELLPLSVVREHWL

-754 EALLSARDRLTI
+754 EALLSARNRLSI

-793 RGWTLAGRED
+793 RGWTLADVEVKNESERD
-803 DTDGK
+803 AGK

-823 SVEYFREGSG
+823 SIDYFRKGSA
-833 LCTYAHEWR
+833 LTTYAHEWR
-842 ELHRPDAE
+842 ELHRPDTGPAPSAE
-850 PTPTA
+850 PG
-855 ETPLAPFRQ
+855 LAPFRQ
-864 ESPLTLAQLGHFLK
+864 DSPLTLVQLGNFLK
-878 APVQAFYNTRLK
+878 APVQAFTNTRLK
-890 VFLETDAMERLDHE
+890 VFLETQAMERLDHE
-904 PFRLGGLDHWQLQH
+904 PFTLGGLDHWQLQH
-918 ALIEASRAAVEA
+918 ALIEASREAVEA
-930 GEPHEPVMLATL
+930 GEPHEPAMLATL

-958 RMRDALV
+958 RMRDSLV
-965 EPMDTLFADYRQV
+965 EPMETLFADYRRV
-978 LDEWPHALEEPLTVS
+978 LDEWPHAMEEPLTVS
-993 LDLQDALGE
+993 LELREELHPTQGDGLQ
-1002 GLALEDWLGELR
+1002 LEDWLGELR

-1042 LGPWVAHLAG
+1042 LTPWVAHLAG

-1067 GGTLAPLPAEEARER
+1067 GGTLAPLPAEEARAR
-1082 LAAIAAAWQ
+1082 LADIAAAWQ

-1112 GTPQAMARCLAGRA
+1112 GTPQAMARCLAGEA
-1126 SEEDDK
+1126 TEEDDK
-1132 AWKAASTAF
+1132 AWKAANAVF

-1167 ALVRAKLSPM
+1167 AMLRSSE
-1177 GSDPAVSAEHRP
+1177 G
-1189 RLSAETLATWG
+1189 G
-1200 SDPIGF
+1200 GF

-1221 RKPKEKNP
+1221 RKPKEK
-1229 KGNGDKGQG
+1229 KGNGGKGGQT
-1238 GKA
+1238 

>member
-1 MPLTALQGPELEPGF
+1 MPALDNASLQPGF

-32 EWMRRHPLGP
+32 AWMQRHPLGP

-63 AEDRT
+63 AEDEQQ
-68 HGGAG
+68 GGVG

-90 YRSVLSQREGEDAVP
+90 YRHVLTHGEGADAVP

-133 PLARFLEGDD
+133 PLARFLAEDG

-165 RADWLT
+165 RADWLA
-171 AWAAGEDVLIT
+171 AWAAGDDVILT
-182 ARGEARPL
+182 ARGETRPL
-190 AEEQRWQAELW
+190 APEQRWQAELW
-201 RALRDDISQA
+201 RALRDDIAQTQGP
-211 HGDAGLASSRAAVH
+211 HGLASSRAAVH
-225 ARFLEACQP
+225 ERFLAACQT
-234 LTPASRPPGLPRR
+234 LTLATRPAGLPRR
-247 VLVFGIS
+247 VMVFGIS

-265 AMARVSQV
+265 AMARFSQV

-297 ERKRQQRRPGMP
+297 ARRRQQPRPGMP
-309 ADLAETELHLHAQP
+309 AELAETQLHLHAQP

-344 QQAYRGLFEGE
+344 QQAYRAMFEGE

-363 SPLHNNAE
+363 SPLEEGDGGATPE
-371 PGLLRQLQDDI
+371 PNLLRQLQDDI
-382 LELRPLAETRA
+382 LELRPLHETRA
-393 TWPAVDPARDRSLRF
+393 TWPAVDPSHDPSLRF

-431 DPTLR
+431 DPTLK

-442 MVPDVDQ
+442 MVPDVDD

-462 ADDPRHIPFTLSDQA
+462 ASDPRHIPFTLSDQA

-489 SLLRLPELRL
+489 QLLRLPELRL

-506 LLEVPAIRARFGIPE
+506 LLDVPAVRARFGISE
-521 AGLPILRRWIEGAG
+521 AGLPTLRRWIEGAG

-546 SLDLPEGLTANT
+546 SLDLPQGLTANT

-599 LVTLIDTLEAQWRTL
+599 LVSLVDTLDAQWRTL
-614 AEPCDV
+614 AEPADV
-620 ATWGERLRG
+620 ARWGERLRG
-629 LLEACFLADS
+629 LLDACFLADS
-639 DQDLMALTRLEQAL
+639 DQDLMALARLEQAL
-653 EAWQESAEEAGLT
+653 EAWQESAEEARLDA
-666 EPLPLSVVREHWL
+666 PLPLSVVREHWL
-679 AQVDEASLSQR
+679 GEVDEASLSQR

-754 EALLSARDRLTI
+754 EALLSARDRLSL
-766 SWVGRSIIDN
+766 SWVGRSIVDN

-793 RGWTLAGRED
+793 RGWRLAGHD
-803 DTDGK
+803 DDRT
-808 ALLAALTTEHPLQPF
+808 ALLKALTTEHPLQPF
-823 SVEYFREGSG
+823 SIEYFRERSP
-833 LCTYAHEWR
+833 LRTYAHEWR
-842 ELHRPDAE
+842 ELHRPAVA
-850 PTPTA
+850 PAPA
-855 ETPLAPFRQ
+855 PASPLAPFRQ
-864 ESPLTLAQLGHFLK
+864 EAPLTLSQLGHFLK
-878 APVQAFYNTRLK
+878 APVQAFYTTRLK
-890 VFLETDAMERLDHE
+890 VYLETDALERLDHE
-904 PFRLGGLDHWQLQH
+904 PFTLNGLDHWQLQH
-918 ALIEASRAAVEA
+918 ALIEAGRAAVEA
-930 GEPHEPVMLATL
+930 EAPCEPAIQATL
-942 ERLER
+942 ARLER
-947 QGRLAMGGFAE
+947 EGRLAMGGFAK
-958 RMRDALV
+958 RMRDDLV
-965 EPMDTLFADYRQV
+965 APMDTLFSEYRQV
-978 LDEWPHALEEPLTVS
+978 LEAWPFAMEEPLAVA
-993 LDLQDALGE
+993 LDLRALLGD
-1002 GLALEDWLGELR
+1002 GRADSLLLEDWLGELR

-1028 SSLVNKGKYHWKHW
+1028 SSLVKKNKYQWRHW
-1042 LGPWVAHLAG
+1042 LLPWVAHLAG
-1052 QLEGPMTTRLLSRAG
+1052 QLDGPMTTRLLSRAG
-1067 GGTLAPLPAEEARER
+1067 GGTLAPLPAEQARAH
-1082 LAAIAAAWQ
+1082 LADIAAAWQ

-1112 GTPQAMARCLAGRA
+1112 GTPDAMARCLAGDA
-1126 SEEDDK
+1126 SEEDAK
-1132 AWKAASTAF
+1132 AWKALETTF
-1141 YGSGFNNDHGE
+1141 HGSGYNGDHGE
-1152 RGRDAYLLRQWPELE
+1152 RGRDPYLMRQWPALE
-1167 ALVRAKLSPM
+1167 GMLRSSE
-1177 GSDPAVSAEHRP
+1177 G
-1189 RLSAETLATWG
+1189 G
-1200 SDPIGF
+1200 GF
-1206 AELAERLYAPLLHAV
+1206 AVLAERLYAPLLHAV
-1221 RKPKEKNP
+1221 RKPKAK
-1229 KGNGDKGQG
+1229 KGNSGKGQG
-1238 GKA
+1238 GKP

>member
-1 MPLTALQGPELEPGF
+1 MPLSTLHGPELEPGF

-63 AEDRT
+63 AADESR
-68 HGGAG
+68 GGAG

-90 YRSVLSQREGEDAVP
+90 YRSVLGEEQVP

-118 LMRLLPALLDAPAFA
+118 LMRLLPALLDAPVFA

-201 RALRDDISQA
+201 RALRDDIARA
-211 HGDAGLASSRAAVH
+211 HGEAGLASSRAAVH
-225 ARFLEACQP
+225 ERFLAACRE
-234 LTPASRPPGLPRR
+234 LGERPPGLPRR
-247 VLVFGIS
+247 VIVFGIS

-297 ERKRQQRRPGMP
+297 ERKRQRRRPGMP

-355 ALRIDLFD
+355 ELRIDLFD
-363 SPLHNNAE
+363 SPLAGAEE
-371 PGLLRQLQDDI
+371 PGQEASLLRQLQDDI
-382 LELRPLAETRA
+382 LELRPLAESRER
-393 TWPAVDPARDRSLRF
+393 WPAVDPARDRSLRF

-462 ADDPRHIPFTLSDQA
+462 ADDPRYIPFTLSDQA

-521 AGLPILRRWIEGAG
+521 GGLPTLRRWIEGAG

-558 WAFGLRRLLLGYAV
+558 WVFGLRRLLLGYAV

-578 PWQGVEP
+578 PWLGVEP

-599 LVTLIDTLEAQWRTL
+599 LVSLIDTLEAQWQTL

-620 ATWGERLRG
+620 AGWGERLRE
-629 LLEACFLADS
+629 LLAACFLADS

-653 EAWQESAEEAGLT
+653 DAWQESAEEAGLT
-666 EPLPLSVVREHWL
+666 EPLPLSVVRDHWL

-724 TQRPLDID
+724 VQRPLDID

-754 EALLSARDRLTI
+754 EALLSARDRLSI
-766 SWVGRSIIDN
+766 SWVGRSIVDN

-793 RGWTLAGRED
+793 RGWRLSSSASPGQD
-803 DTDGK
+803 DDGGK

-823 SVEYFREGSG
+823 SIAYFKEGSP
-833 LCTYAHEWR
+833 LSTYAHEWR
-842 ELHRPDAE
+842 ELHLPGAESAPAE
-850 PTPTA
+850 PV
-855 ETPLAPFRQ
+855 PLVPFRQ
-864 ESPLTLAQLGHFLK
+864 EAPLTLAQLGNFLK
-878 APVQAFYNTRLK
+878 APVQAFTTTRLK
-890 VFLETDAMERLDHE
+890 VFLATEAMERLDHE
-904 PFRLGGLDHWQLQH
+904 PFTLGGLDHWQLQH

-930 GEPHEPVMLATL
+930 GEPHEPAMLATL

-958 RMRDALV
+958 RMRDSLV

-978 LDEWPHALEEPLTVS
+978 LAEWPHAMEEPLTVS
-993 LDLQDALGE
+993 LNLREALGE
-1002 GLALEDWLGELR
+1002 GADETAGGGLALEDWLGELR

-1067 GGTLAPLPAEEARER
+1067 GGTLAPLPAEEARAR
-1082 LAAIAAAWQ
+1082 LADIAAAWQ

-1112 GTPQAMARCLAGRA
+1112 GSPAAMARCLAGTA

-1132 AWKAASTAF
+1132 AWKAASTVF

-1152 RGRDAYLLRQWPELE
+1152 RGRDPYLLRQWPELD
-1167 ALVRAKLSPM
+1167 ALLQSPE
-1177 GSDPAVSAEHRP
+1177 G
-1189 RLSAETLATWG
+1189 G
-1200 SDPIGF
+1200 GF
-1206 AELAERLYAPLLHAV
+1206 AELAERLYTPLLRAV
-1221 RKPKEKNP
+1221 KKPKEKKSSGSDG
-1229 KGNGDKGQG
+1229 KGKGGQ
-1238 GKA
+1238 A

>member
-1 MPLTALQGPELEPGF
+1 MPALDATALQPGF

-63 AEDRT
+63 AADEAR
-68 HGGAG
+68 GGAG

-90 YRSVLSQREGEDAVP
+90 YRSVLGEGQVP

-118 LMRLLPALLDAPAFA
+118 LMRLLPALLDSATFA

-165 RADWLT
+165 RADWLA

-182 ARGEARPL
+182 ARGESRPL

-201 RALRDDISQA
+201 RALRDDIARA
-211 HGDAGLASSRAAVH
+211 HGEAGLASSRAAVH
-225 ARFLEACQP
+225 ERFLAACRE
-234 LTPASRPPGLPRR
+234 LGERPPGLPRR
-247 VLVFGIS
+247 VIVFGIS

-297 ERKRQQRRPGMP
+297 ERKRQRRRPGMP

-363 SPLHNNAE
+363 SPLDGADGPEEKGPEEKNAT
-371 PGLLRQLQDDI
+371 PSLLRQLQDDI
-382 LELRPLAETRA
+382 LELRPLAESRA

-442 MVPDVDQ
+442 MVPDVEQ

-462 ADDPRHIPFTLSDQA
+462 PDDPRHIPFTLSDQA

-506 LLEVPAIRARFGIPE
+506 LLEVPAVRARFAVPE
-521 AGLPILRRWIEGAG
+521 SGLPTLRRWIEGAG

-572 GDAADG
+572 GDAAEG

-599 LVTLIDTLEAQWRTL
+599 LVSLIDTLEAQWQTL

-620 ATWGERLRG
+620 ASWGERLRE
-629 LLEACFLADS
+629 LLAACFLADS

-653 EAWQESAEEAGLT
+653 DAWQESAEEAGLS

-724 TQRPLDID
+724 VQRPLDID

-754 EALLSARDRLTI
+754 EALLSARDRLSI
-766 SWVGRSIIDN
+766 SWVGRSIVDN
-776 SEQPPSVL
+776 TEQPPSVL

-793 RGWTLAGRED
+793 RGWRLADHEED
-803 DTDGK
+803 DGGK

-823 SVEYFREGSG
+823 SIEYFREGSS
-833 LCTYAHEWR
+833 LTTYAHEWR
-842 ELHRPDAE
+842 ELHLPGDEGAPPE
-850 PTPTA
+850 PA
-855 ETPLAPFRQ
+855 PLAPFRQ
-864 ESPLTLAQLGHFLK
+864 EAPLTLAQLGAFLK
-878 APVQAFYNTRLK
+878 APVQAFTTTRLK
-890 VFLETDAMERLDHE
+890 VFLETEAMERLDHE
-904 PFRLGGLDHWQLQH
+904 PFTLGGLDHWQLQH
-918 ALIEASRAAVEA
+918 ALIEASREAVEA
-930 GEPHEPVMLATL
+930 GEPHEPAMLATL

-958 RMRDALV
+958 RMRDSLI
-965 EPMDTLFADYRQV
+965 EPMESLFADYRRV
-978 LDEWPHALEEPLTVS
+978 LDEWPHAMEEPLTIS
-993 LDLQDALGE
+993 LDLREALGE
-1002 GLALEDWLGELR
+1002 RGEEIPGGGLALEDWLGELR

-1067 GGTLAPLPAEEARER
+1067 GGTLAPLPAEEARAR
-1082 LAAIAAAWQ
+1082 LADIAAAWQ
-1091 HGMATPLP
+1091 HGMTTPLP

-1112 GTPQAMARCLAGRA
+1112 GSPAAMARCLAGTA

-1132 AWKAASTAF
+1132 AWKAASTVF

-1152 RGRDAYLLRQWPELE
+1152 RGRDPYLLRQWPELDD
-1167 ALVRAKLSPM
+1167 LVHSPE
-1177 GSDPAVSAEHRP
+1177 G
-1189 RLSAETLATWG
+1189 G
-1200 SDPIGF
+1200 GF
-1206 AELAERLYAPLLHAV
+1206 AELAERLYAPLLRAV
-1221 RKPKEKNP
+1221 KKPKEKHG
-1229 KGNGDKGQG
+1229 KGKGGQ
-1238 GKA
+1238 A

>member
-1 MPLTALQGPELEPGF
+1 MPALDDTALQPGF

-26 LRGLAV
+26 LRGLVVA
-32 EWMRRHPLGP
+32 WMRRHPLSP

-63 AEDRT
+63 AEDRA

-90 YRSVLSQREGEDAVP
+90 YRAVLGEEQVP

-118 LMRLLPALLDAPAFA
+118 LMRLLPALLDSPTFA
-133 PLARFLEGDD
+133 PLAHFLDNDG

-171 AWAAGEDVLIT
+171 AWAAGDDVILT
-182 ARGEARPL
+182 ARGEVRPL
-190 AEEQRWQAELW
+190 APEQRWQAELW
-201 RALRDDISQA
+201 RALRDDI
-211 HGDAGLASSRAAVH
+211 GEEGLASSRAAVH
-225 ARFLEACQP
+225 ERFLEACQA
-234 LTPASRPPGLPRR
+234 LTSESPQLSFESPQLSYEQRRPPGLPRR
-247 VLVFGIS
+247 VIVFGIS

-297 ERKRQQRRPGMP
+297 ERRRQQRRPGMP
-309 ADLAETELHLHAQP
+309 TDLAETELHLHAQP

-344 QQAYRGLFEGE
+344 QQAYCSLFEGE

-363 SPLHNNAE
+363 SPLEQEDSEAE
-371 PGLLRQLQDDI
+371 PSLLRQLQDDI
-382 LELRPLAETRA
+382 LELRPLAETRE
-393 TWPAVDPARDRSLRF
+393 TWPAVEPSRDRSLRF

-431 DPTLR
+431 DPTLT

-449 YAAAVQAVFGRLD
+449 YAAAVQAVFGRL
-462 ADDPRHIPFTLSDQA
+462 APDDPRHIPFTLSDQA

-506 LLEVPAIRARFGIPE
+506 LLEVPAIRARFAIPE
-521 AGLPILRRWIEGAG
+521 GGLPTLRRWIEGAG

-572 GDAADG
+572 GDAAEG
-578 PWQGVEP
+578 HWQGIEP

-599 LVTLIDTLEAQWRTL
+599 LVELVDTLEEQWRTL
-614 AEPCDV
+614 AEPADV
-620 ATWGERLRG
+620 ATWGERLRH
-629 LLEACFLADS
+629 LLETCLLAES

-653 EAWQESAEEAGLT
+653 DAWQESAEEAELS

-724 TQRPLDID
+724 VQRPLDID

-754 EALLSARDRLTI
+754 EALLSARDRLSI
-766 SWVGRSIIDN
+766 SWVGRSIVDN

-793 RGWTLAGRED
+793 RGWRLAGKAD
-803 DTDGK
+803 DSDGK

-823 SVEYFREGSG
+823 SIDYFREGSH
-833 LCTYAHEWR
+833 LATFAHEWR
-842 ELHRPDAE
+842 ELHRADVAPASPAGE
-850 PTPTA
+850 EA
-855 ETPLAPFRQ
+855 PLAPFRQ
-864 ESPLTLAQLGHFLK
+864 ESPLTLAQLGQFLK
-878 APVQAFYNTRLK
+878 APVQAFYTTRLK
-890 VFLETDAMERLDHE
+890 VHLEIEAMERLDHE
-904 PFRLGGLDHWQLQH
+904 PFVLDGLEHWQLQH

-930 GEPHEPVMLATL
+930 GEPHEPAMLATL

-958 RMRDALV
+958 QMRDKLV
-965 EPMDTLFADYRQV
+965 EPMDTLFAEYRQV
-978 LDEWPHALEEPLTVS
+978 LDEWPHAMHEPLIVS
-993 LDLQDALGE
+993 LEWRDTLG
-1002 GLALEDWLGELR
+1002 GSLVLEDWLGELR
-1014 VNDAMERCRVLLTT
+1014 VNDTMERCRVLLTT
-1028 SSLVNKGKYHWKHW
+1028 SSLIKNNKYQWRHW
-1042 LGPWVAHLAG
+1042 LQPWVAHLAG
-1052 QLEGPMTTRLLSRAG
+1052 QREGPMTTRLLSRAG
-1067 GGTLAPLPAEEARER
+1067 GGTLAPLPADEA
-1082 LAAIAAAWQ
+1082 LAHLANIATAWQ
-1091 HGMATPLP
+1091 LGMSTPLP
-1099 LARDTAFAWLEKG
+1099 LARDTAFAWLERG
-1112 GTPQAMARCLAGRA
+1112 GTPQAMVRCLAGEA
-1126 SEEDDK
+1126 SEEDAK
-1132 AWKAASTAF
+1132 AWKALDSAF
-1141 YGSGFNNDHGE
+1141 HGSGYNNDHGE
-1152 RGRDAYLLRQWPELE
+1152 RGRDAYLQRQWPELE
-1167 ALVRAKLSPM
+1167 ALVQ
-1177 GSDPAVSAEHRP
+1177 SAE
-1189 RLSAETLATWG
+1189 G
-1200 SDPIGF
+1200 GGF
-1206 AELAERLYAPLLHAV
+1206 AELAERLYAPLLRAV
-1221 RKPKEKNP
+1221 KTPKAKEGNSG
-1229 KGNGDKGQG
+1229 KGRG
-1238 GKA
+1238 GTP

>member
-1 MPLTALQGPELEPGF
+1 MPALDDSALQPGF

-63 AEDRT
+63 AADESR
-68 HGGAG
+68 GGAG

-118 LMRLLPALLDAPAFA
+118 LMRLLPALMDAPVFA
-133 PLARFLEGDD
+133 PLARFLAEDD

-171 AWAAGEDVLIT
+171 AWAAGEDVILT

-190 AEEQRWQAELW
+190 AEAQRWQAELW
-201 RALRDDISQA
+201 RALRDDILQTQ
-211 HGDAGLASSRAAVH
+211 GEQGLASSRAAVH
-225 ARFLEACQP
+225 ERFLEACQA
-234 LTPASRPPGLPRR
+234 LSVRPPGLPRR
-247 VLVFGIS
+247 VVVFGIS

-297 ERKRQQRRPGMP
+297 ERRRQQRRPGMP

-344 QQAYRGLFEGE
+344 EQAYRNLFEGE
-355 ALRIDLFD
+355 SLRIDLFD
-363 SPLHNNAE
+363 SPLGEGEGSAE
-371 PGLLRQLQDDI
+371 PSLLRQLQDDI
-382 LELRPLAETRA
+382 LELRPLHETRA
-393 TWPAVDPARDRSLRF
+393 TWPAVDPVRDRSLRF

-462 ADDPRHIPFTLSDQA
+462 PDDTRHIPFTLSDQA

-506 LLEVPAIRARFGIPE
+506 LLEVPAVRARFGIAE
-521 AGLPILRRWIEGAG
+521 AGLPTLRRWIEGAG

-546 SLDLPEGLTANT
+546 SLDLPAGLTANT

-578 PWQGVEP
+578 PWQGIEP

-599 LVTLIDTLEAQWRTL
+599 LVTLIDTLEDQWRTL
-614 AEPCDV
+614 AEPTDV
-620 ATWGERLRG
+620 STWGERLRG

-653 EAWQESAEEAGLT
+653 DAWQESAEEAGLT

-679 AQVDEASLSQR
+679 SQVDEASLSQR

-724 TQRPLDID
+724 VQRPLDID
-732 LMAQDYRPGDRSRRE
+732 LMAHDYRPGDRSRRE

-793 RGWTLAGRED
+793 RGWRLSCSASPGHDDED
-803 DTDGK
+803 GGK

-823 SVEYFREGSG
+823 SIEYFREGAS
-833 LCTYAHEWR
+833 LSTYAHEWR

-850 PTPTA
+850 PAPA
-855 ETPLAPFRQ
+855 EKVPLAPFRQ
-864 ESPLTLAQLGHFLK
+864 ESPLTLAQLGNFLK
-878 APVQAFYNTRLK
+878 APVQAFYTTRLK
-890 VFLETDAMERLDHE
+890 VFLETEAMERLDHE
-904 PFRLGGLDHWQLQH
+904 PFALGGLDHWQLQH
-918 ALIEASRAAVEA
+918 ALIEASREAVEA
-930 GEPHEPVMLATL
+930 GEPIEPVLAATL

-958 RMRDALV
+958 RMRDKLV

-978 LDEWPHALEEPLTVS
+978 LEAWPHAMEEPLTVS
-993 LDLQDALGE
+993 LDLQAALGQGLGE
-1002 GLALEDWLGELR
+1002 GTGEGLVLEDWLGELR

-1067 GGTLAPLPAEEARER
+1067 GGTLAPLPADEARAH
-1082 LAAIAAAWQ
+1082 LATIAAAWQ
-1091 HGMATPLP
+1091 RGMATPLP

-1112 GTPQAMARCLAGRA
+1112 GSPAAMARCLAGNA
-1126 SEEDDK
+1126 SEEDHK
-1132 AWKAASTAF
+1132 AWKAASTTF

-1167 ALVRAKLSPM
+1167 AIVR
-1177 GSDPAVSAEHRP
+1177 SAE
-1189 RLSAETLATWG
+1189 G
-1200 SDPIGF
+1200 GGF
-1206 AELAERLYAPLLHAV
+1206 AELAEALYAPLLRAV
-1221 RKPKEKNP
+1221 KKPKEKGREN
-1229 KGNGDKGQG
+1229 G
-1238 GKA
+1238 GKGGKP

>member
-1 MPLTALQGPELEPGF
+1 MPVFDDSALQPGF

-32 EWMRRHPLGP
+32 AWMRRHPLGP

-63 AEDRT
+63 AEDEAN
-68 HGGAG
+68 GGAG

-90 YRSVLSQREGEDAVP
+90 YRSVLGEDQVP

-118 LMRLLPALLDAPAFA
+118 LMRLLPALLDSPTFA
-133 PLARFLEGDD
+133 PLARFLAEDD

-165 RADWLT
+165 RADWLA
-171 AWAAGEDVLIT
+171 AWAAGEDLILT

-201 RALRDDISQA
+201 RALRDDIQQTQ
-211 HGDAGLASSRAAVH
+211 GPEGLASSRAAVH
-225 ARFLEACQP
+225 ERFIETCQG
-234 LTPASRPPGLPRR
+234 LTSESRPTGLPRR
-247 VLVFGIS
+247 VIVFGIS

-265 AMARVSQV
+265 AMTRVSQV

-363 SPLHNNAE
+363 SPLDEGDSEAE
-371 PGLLRQLQDDI
+371 PSLLRQLQDDI
-382 LELRPLAETRA
+382 LELRPLAETREA
-393 TWPAVDPARDRSLRF
+393 WPAVDPARDRSLRF

-431 DPTLR
+431 DATLK

-462 ADDPRHIPFTLSDQA
+462 PDDPRHIPFTLSDQA

-489 SLLRLPELRL
+489 LLLRLPELRL
-499 SVSDLLD
+499 TVSDLLD
-506 LLEVPAIRARFGIPE
+506 LLEVPALRARFGIAE
-521 AGLPILRRWIEGAG
+521 TGLPTLRRWIEGAG

-572 GDAADG
+572 GDAAEG
-578 PWQGVEP
+578 PWQGIEP

-599 LVTLIDTLEAQWRTL
+599 LVALIDALEAQWQTL
-614 AEPCDV
+614 AEPADV
-620 ATWGERLRG
+620 TTWGERLRG
-629 LLEACFLADS
+629 LLEACFLAET

-653 EAWQESAEEAGLT
+653 DAWQESAEEAELT

-679 AQVDEASLSQR
+679 SQVDEASLSQR

-717 NDADYPR
+717 NDTDYPR
-724 TQRPLDID
+724 VQRPLDID

-754 EALLSARDRLTI
+754 EALLSARDRLSI
-766 SWVGRSIIDN
+766 SSVGRSIIDN

-793 RGWTLAGRED
+793 RGWRLAGSEE
-803 DTDGK
+803 DTDGQ

-823 SVEYFREGSG
+823 SVEYFREGSD
-833 LCTYAHEWR
+833 LATYAHEWR
-842 ELHRPDAE
+842 ELHRPDLEPAPLPAAE
-850 PTPTA
+850 A
-855 ETPLAPFRQ
+855 PLPPFRQ
-864 ESPLTLAQLGHFLK
+864 EAPLTLTQLGNFLK
-878 APVQAFYNTRLK
+878 APVQAFYTTRLK
-890 VFLETDAMERLDHE
+890 VFLETEAMERLDHE
-904 PFRLGGLDHWQLQH
+904 PFTLDGLDHWQLQH

-930 GEPHEPVMLATL
+930 GEPHEPAMLAAL

-947 QGRLAMGGFAE
+947 EGRLAMGGFAE
-958 RMRDALV
+958 QMRETLV

-978 LDEWPHALEEPLTVS
+978 LDEWPHAMEEPLDVS
-993 LDLQDALGE
+993 LDLRNELGD
-1002 GLALEDWLGELR
+1002 GLTLEDWLSELR
-1014 VNDAMERCRVLLTT
+1014 ENDAGERCRVLLTT
-1028 SSLVNKGKYHWKHW
+1028 SSLVKKNKYQWRHW
-1042 LGPWVAHLAG
+1042 LTPWVAHLAG

-1067 GGTLAPLPAEEARER
+1067 GGTLDPLPADEARAH
-1082 LAAIAAAWQ
+1082 LATIAAAWQ

-1112 GTPQAMARCLAGRA
+1112 GTPQAMARCLAGEA
-1126 SEEDDK
+1126 SEEDAK
-1132 AWKAASTAF
+1132 AWKALDTAF
-1141 YGSGFNNDHGE
+1141 HGSGFNNDHGE
-1152 RGRDAYLLRQWPELE
+1152 RGRDPYLMRQWPEME
-1167 ALVRAKLSPM
+1167 ALVQ
-1177 GSDPAVSAEHRP
+1177 SAE
-1189 RLSAETLATWG
+1189 G
-1200 SDPIGF
+1200 GGF

-1221 RKPKEKNP
+1221 KKPKDKNT
-1229 KGNGDKGQG
+1229 KGSNGKKGGQ
-1238 GKA
+1238 A

>member
-1 MPLTALQGPELEPGF
+1 MPALDDSALQPGF

-63 AEDRT
+63 AADESR
-68 HGGAG
+68 GGAG

-118 LMRLLPALLDAPAFA
+118 LMRLLPALMDAPVFA
-133 PLARFLEGDD
+133 PLARFLAEDD

-171 AWAAGEDVLIT
+171 AWAAGEDVILT

-190 AEEQRWQAELW
+190 AEAQRWQAELW
-201 RALRDDISQA
+201 RALRDDILQTR
-211 HGDAGLASSRAAVH
+211 GEQGLASSRAAVH
-225 ARFLEACQP
+225 ERFLEACQA
-234 LTPASRPPGLPRR
+234 LSVRPPGLPRR
-247 VLVFGIS
+247 VVVFGIS

-297 ERKRQQRRPGMP
+297 ERRRQQRRPGMP

-344 QQAYRGLFEGE
+344 EQAYRNLFEGE
-355 ALRIDLFD
+355 SLRIDLFD
-363 SPLHNNAE
+363 SPLGEGEGSAE
-371 PGLLRQLQDDI
+371 PSLLRQLQDDI
-382 LELRPLAETRA
+382 LELRPLHETRA
-393 TWPAVDPARDRSLRF
+393 TWPAVDPVRDRSLRF

-462 ADDPRHIPFTLSDQA
+462 PDDTRHIPFTLSDQA

-506 LLEVPAIRARFGIPE
+506 LLEVPAVRARFGIAE
-521 AGLPILRRWIEGAG
+521 AGLPTLRRWIEGAG

-546 SLDLPEGLTANT
+546 SLDLPAGLTANT

-578 PWQGVEP
+578 PWQGIEP

-599 LVTLIDTLEAQWRTL
+599 LVTLIDTLEDQWRTL
-614 AEPCDV
+614 AEPTDV
-620 ATWGERLRG
+620 STWGERLRG

-653 EAWQESAEEAGLT
+653 DAWQESAEEAGLT

-679 AQVDEASLSQR
+679 SQVDEASLSQR

-724 TQRPLDID
+724 VQRPLDID
-732 LMAQDYRPGDRSRRE
+732 LMAHDYRPGDRSRRE

-793 RGWTLAGRED
+793 RGWRLSCSASPGHDDED
-803 DTDGK
+803 GGK

-823 SVEYFREGSG
+823 SIEYFREGAS
-833 LCTYAHEWR
+833 LSTYAHEWR

-850 PTPTA
+850 PAPA
-855 ETPLAPFRQ
+855 EKVPLAPFRQ
-864 ESPLTLAQLGHFLK
+864 ESPLTLAQLGNFLK
-878 APVQAFYNTRLK
+878 APVQAFYTTRLK
-890 VFLETDAMERLDHE
+890 VFLETEAMERLDHE
-904 PFRLGGLDHWQLQH
+904 PFALGGLDHWQLQH
-918 ALIEASRAAVEA
+918 ALIGASREAVEA
-930 GEPHEPVMLATL
+930 GEPIEPVLAATL

-958 RMRDALV
+958 RMRDKLV

-978 LDEWPHALEEPLTVS
+978 LEAWPHAMEEPLTVS
-993 LDLQDALGE
+993 LDLQAALGQGLGE
-1002 GLALEDWLGELR
+1002 GTGEGLVLEDWLGELR

-1067 GGTLAPLPAEEARER
+1067 GGTLAPLPADEARAH
-1082 LAAIAAAWQ
+1082 LATIAAAWQ
-1091 HGMATPLP
+1091 RGMATPLP

-1112 GTPQAMARCLAGRA
+1112 GSPAAMARCLAGNA
-1126 SEEDDK
+1126 SEEDHK
-1132 AWKAASTAF
+1132 AWKAASTTF

-1167 ALVRAKLSPM
+1167 AIVR
-1177 GSDPAVSAEHRP
+1177 SAE
-1189 RLSAETLATWG
+1189 G
-1200 SDPIGF
+1200 GGF
-1206 AELAERLYAPLLHAV
+1206 AELAEALYAPLLRAV
-1221 RKPKEKNP
+1221 KKPKEKGREN
-1229 KGNGDKGQG
+1229 G
-1238 GKA
+1238 GKGGKP